1 MIKDLNKLSLEIKKH
16 KLKGKVI
23 GLCHGVFDLIHY
35 GHIAHFEEAKNKCDI
50 LVVSITTDKHVN
62 KGPGRP
68 YFNIE
73 TRIKSVNALE
83 CVDYVVE
90 SKFPTSIQILKEIK
104 PDIYFKGPDYK
115 EFSDDV
121 TKNIFKENNYLKSI
135 KSKLITTEG
144 IKFSSSSIINQL
156 SERQTK
162 EQKFFL
168 KNIKKKFE
176 LNDIIQ
182 IFEQFKKLKILV
194 LGEVILDQYQFC
206 DTIGKSG
213 KEPYLVLKSGKE
225 ENYLGGSLAVARH
238 LSNFCSEIKIIGYL
252 GESLKTNTLIK
263 KNLEKNIKL
272 DCIRKK
278 NSPTIIKKRI
288 IDNYTNAKILGLYDY
303 DDRDLN
309 SHEEKDLIKKLKKNL
324 KHYDL
329 ILNIDY
335 GHGFVSKN
343 IVNYLKKYKNF
354 LSINAQINAS
364 NRGYHGLF
372 KYKNVNLA
380 VVNELELRYE
390 LRDKAGK
397 IETLINKLQK
407 KIKSKNIIITR
418 GIYGAII
425 KSANKFTYCPAF
437 SEKIVDKVGA
447 GDTLFAISSV
457 LKYLNVPDELNLLI
471 GSLAASQTVKSYN
484 NKFPVSKIDLL
495 KSIKYILA

>member
-1 MIKDLNKLSLEIKKH
+1 MIKDLNKLSSEIKKH
-16 KLKGKVI
+16 KSKGKII
-23 GLCHGVFDLIHY
+23 GLCHGVFDLLHY
-35 GHIAHFEEAKNKCDI
+35 GHIEHFEEAKNKCDI

-73 TRIKSVNALE
+73 TRIKSINALE

-104 PDIYFKGPDYK
+104 PNIYFKGPDYK

-121 TKNIFKENNYLKSI
+121 TKNIYKENSFLKSI

-156 SERQTK
+156 SENQTK
-162 EQKFFL
+162 EQKYFL
-168 KNIKKKFE
+168 KNIKNKFE
-176 LNDIIQ
+176 LKDIIK
-182 IFEQFKKLKILV
+182 IFEKFKKLKILV
-194 LGEVILDQYQFC
+194 LGEIILDQYQFC
-206 DTIGKSG
+206 DTVGKSG

-238 LSNFCSEIKIIGYL
+238 LSNFCSEVKIIGYL
-252 GESLKTNTLIK
+252 GNSTKINSYIK

-272 DCIRKK
+272 DYISKK
-278 NSPTIIKKRI
+278 NVPTIVKRRI
-288 IDNYTNAKILGLYDY
+288 VDNYTNAKILGLYDY
-303 DDRDLN
+303 DDREL
-309 SHEEKDLIKKLKKNL
+309 SSVEEKKLFEKLKNNYK
-324 KHYDL
+324 KYDL
-329 ILNIDY
+329 VLNIDY
-335 GHGFVSKN
+335 GHGFISKR
-343 IVNYLKKYKNF
+343 IAKHLKKNRNF

-372 KYKNVNLA
+372 KYRNVDLA

-390 LRDKAGK
+390 LRDKSAK
-397 IETLINKLQK
+397 IETLINNLQK
-407 KIKSKNIIITR
+407 KIRSKSIIITR

-425 KSANKFTYCPAF
+425 KSNNKFIYCPAF
-437 SEKIVDKVGA
+437 SEKIIDKVGA
-447 GDTLFAISSV
+447 GDTLFALSSV
-457 LKYLNVPDELNLLI
+457 LKYLNVPDNLNLLI
-471 GSLAASQTVKSYN
+471 GSLAASQTVKTYN
-484 NKFPVSKIDLL
+484 NKFPVSKVDLL